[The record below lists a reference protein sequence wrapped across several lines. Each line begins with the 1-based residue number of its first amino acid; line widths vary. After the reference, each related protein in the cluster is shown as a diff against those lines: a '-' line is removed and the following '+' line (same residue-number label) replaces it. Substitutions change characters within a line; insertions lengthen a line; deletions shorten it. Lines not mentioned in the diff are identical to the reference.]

1 MTRDHVVKENE
12 DLFNKLLENGR
23 ERFTQE
29 PFAAKITNNPFNEI
43 KNENLEEGEK
53 EVKIEYN

>member
-29 PFAAKITNNPFNEI
+29 PFAAKIT
-43 KNENLEEGEK
+43 LEEGEK